1 MAYKYDENRRAAYNS
16 YEGTFT
22 DSIKGVLS
30 EEDQTVYDLILDEVR
45 RKNLNNW
52 DDSTRFVLRR
62 RYRGP
67 RAHRKTRNGWGTRR
81 FSSNVNNTQSM
92 CHRADST
99 HFDVYIYEERV

>member
-1 MAYKYDENRRAAYNS
+1 MAYRYDENRRAAYSS

-22 DSIKGVLS
+22 DSPKGVLS

-45 RKNLNNW
+45 RKNLSNW

-67 RAHRKTRNGWGTRR
+67 RAHRITRKGW
-81 FSSNVNNTQSM
+81 NVNNTQSM
-92 CHRADST
+92 CHRRDST
-99 HFDVYIYEERV
+99 HFDVYIYEERK